1 MLLLFVGVC
10 MFGFFFVVVVVFET
24 RFLCLAP
31 SFLEPTLQTRLVLN
45 SEISFGSGSRA
56 LSLSLDT

>member
-1 MLLLFVGVC
+1 
-10 MFGFFFVVVVVFET
+10 MFGFFVVVVVVFEI